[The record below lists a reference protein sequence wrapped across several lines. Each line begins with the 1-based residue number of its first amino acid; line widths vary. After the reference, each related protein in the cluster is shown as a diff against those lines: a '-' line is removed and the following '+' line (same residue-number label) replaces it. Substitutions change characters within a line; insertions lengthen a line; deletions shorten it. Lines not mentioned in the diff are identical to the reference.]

1 MAVVHEKK
9 VRKPRHIRLP
19 DIRSDD
25 DCRRLIAAL
34 RKPVYRG
41 CFTLVYAYGLRIG
54 EAITLPVTAVDSRQS
69 LLRVIGKGNK
79 ERALPLTD
87 SILEMLRQ
95 VWHTHRSRYWLF
107 PSQRIVT
114 PLSYASARQAF
125 ITARTACGFDH
136 RFRPHSL
143 RHSFATHLLE
153 QGVDIRIIQILLGHS
168 SIRSTEVYTH
178 LSEPL
183 REDLRRLL
191 RHTTEGL
198 FEGRRSRH
206 A

>member
-1 MAVVHEKK
+1 VAVVHEKK

-79 ERALPLTD
+79 QRALPLTD

-95 VWHTHRSRYWLF
+95 VWKTHRSRRWLF

-114 PLSYASARQAF
+114 PLSYSSARQAF
-125 ITARTACGFDH
+125 IKARNACGFDH

-198 FEGRRSRH
+198 FEGMRSRH